1 MKKTFKRVLAIFMI
15 VLTLFSCCSIVLAA
29 KSAPAVIDVVYDEN
43 GNRLG
48 FKTIKVGDTEY
59 YDIFG
64 GNGTS
69 VEDLSVGE
77 FYKNV
82 ITAGIPQAN
91 LNFPYLPIPIN
102 VPASDFWGSVAANV
116 FKAAGRGYG
125 WNWDLGKTFEEYYGA
140 GVASADNGVYLAK
153 QLGDYSPFSKGEVNS
168 DCVRGTGLQA
178 YSSLNLVQEVML
190 DQIIEV
196 CGEGNDAEAFK
207 KVVLKFCTDDE
218 EGFELFKNKDEQ
230 VVLANIITHLNV
242 PAALQREFSS
252 FGIVYYD
259 FKLTPVIEEN
269 LQYIS
274 AADNYESIKDAFKD
288 SAPGVS
294 YVESNDG
301 LTSMSYIQNPTS
313 APASVSASSS
323 KSVTDS
329 VSNSFSE
336 SDSHSYTE
344 SVSTN
349 LEFTPI
355 KDFFKFSVNVGFS
368 ASQSISTAYSESTSV
383 SETISTSSSASVT
396 LPPYTELGIQQTMSS
411 VEQSVE
417 YDCPVYVTYKVAVF
431 GLNAEY
437 IKDKDTGSWSIT
449 NYDQGCI
456 FTNFGTDSKAGGIS
470 ATDNLYNR
478 WNERSKAFEI
488 SHGNVTYGMWEDQ
501 NDDNPPLKINYIDWS
516 QLGNQLD
523 SATSYLKNNIPM
535 SSVGGTMTFKTES
548 YNTEITQVYP
558 MYDLKKVRF
567 EGDGTYNLAIG
578 GDLDLNMINVVGLN
592 SFDQPYYGFRP
603 TMGTWQLC
611 DKDGNDLPA
620 YEEGKGITV
629 TATDSTQVIE
639 ANELGEYYLRFDID
653 EEYYT
658 KAADR
663 KTYITNDDLDMT
675 AVLKLSVTDTGNNH
689 TCRAGSWVT
698 SFNPT
703 CVSSGERCKYCLTC
717 GKRMAVEV
725 LPKAGH
731 LPVEIIESAT
741 CTKEGSKKSTC
752 AACRATTSY
761 ETIEKL
767 DHTPGEW
774 IIHKDATCST
784 DGYKTRSC
792 IGCSTVFETEV
803 IAATGHSAKWI
814 TAEEATC
821 TKYGR
826 EEYTCTTCGTVLETR
841 RIEKETHI
849 PGKWEITKPSSCTQ
863 SGLMQQSCSH
873 CGAIIGDPVV
883 IDPHEHQPGSWVTVV
898 EAACEKDG
906 EKVQNCIVCKGAIAS
921 EVIPAL
927 GHTEGTWVTFIEA
940 DCEKKGEE
948 HLECTRCGHVIDK
961 KDVAAEGHSFSEW
974 HCANNSTHSKTC
986 LKCGIVETNNCDY
999 TKTVTASGCINGGYT
1014 TYACDI
1020 CEHTFISDYTD
1031 TLGHDWSDWSESA
1044 DGCCHERECLADGC
1058 DAEERESH
1066 NWGEWVY
1073 NEDGQAFTNGTKT
1086 RTCDNCDA
1094 SETAEAEN
1102 SSSIGGFF
1110 RSIVVF
1116 FGNIVHKLIYAVS
1129 LNWLFPELTITK

>member
-1 MKKTFKRVLAIFMI
+1 MTKSLKRISAIFMI
-15 VLTLFSCCSIVLAA
+15 VLILFSCCSVALAA
-29 KSAPAVIDVVYDEN
+29 STAPAVIDVVYNTD
-43 GNRLG
+43 GDRLG
-48 FKTIKVGDTEY
+48 FRTITVGDIEY
-59 YDIFG
+59 YDIFNG
-64 GNGTS
+64 SGTS

-82 ITAGIPQAN
+82 IIKGIPRVTID
-91 LNFPYLPIPIN
+91 FPYLPLP
-102 VPASDFWGSVAANV
+102 VLLPASYLWGNVAADV

-125 WNWDLGKTFEEYYGA
+125 WNWDLGASFEEYYGA
-140 GVASADNGVYLAK
+140 GVGSADNGVYLAEK
-153 QLGDYSPFSKGEVNS
+153 LGEYSPYSKGEVNS

-178 YSSLNLVQEVML
+178 YSSLNLVQDVML

-196 CGEGNDAEAFK
+196 CGEKNDAEEFK

-274 AADNYESIKDAFKD
+274 AADNYDSIKDAFNNN
-288 SAPGVS
+288 APGVS

-301 LTSMSYIQNPTS
+301 STSMSYIKNPTS

-336 SDSHSYTE
+336 SDSHSYSE
-344 SVSTN
+344 SISTN
-349 LEFTPI
+349 LEWTPI

-368 ASQSISTAYSESTSV
+368 ASQSLSTAYSESTSI
-383 SETISTSSSASVT
+383 SETVSTSSSASVT

-456 FTNFGTDSKAGGIS
+456 FTNFGTDSKSGGLTAADS
-470 ATDNLYNR
+470 LYNR
-478 WNERSKAFEI
+478 WNEKSKAFEI

-516 QLGNQLD
+516 KLGNRLD
-523 SATSYLKNNIPM
+523 SAASNLKNNIPM

-603 TMGTWQLC
+603 TMGTWHLC
-611 DKDGNDLPA
+611 DEDGNDIPA
-620 YEEGKGITV
+620 YEEGKGISV
-629 TATDSTQVIE
+629 TATPSTQVIE
-639 ANELGEYYLRFDID
+639 AHELGEYYLRFDID
-653 EEYYT
+653 ENYYK
-658 KAADR
+658 KAVDR

-675 AVLKLSVTDTGNNH
+675 AILKLSVTDTGNNH

-698 SFNPT
+698 SFTPT
-703 CVSSGERCKYCLTC
+703 CVSSGERCKFCLTC

-741 CTKEGSKKSTC
+741 CTMDGRKYSTC
-752 AACRATTSY
+752 AACRV
-761 ETIEKL
+761 
-767 DHTPGEW
+767 
-774 IIHKDATCST
+774 TCS
-784 DGYKTRSC
+784 
-792 IGCSTVFETEV
+792 
-803 IAATGHSAKWI
+803 
-814 TAEEATC
+814 
-821 TKYGR
+821 
-826 EEYTCTTCGTVLETR
+826 
-841 RIEKETHI
+841 
-849 PGKWEITKPSSCTQ
+849 
-863 SGLMQQSCSH
+863 
-873 CGAIIGDPVV
+873 
-883 IDPHEHQPGSWVTVV
+883 
-898 EAACEKDG
+898 
-906 EKVQNCIVCKGAIAS
+906 S
-921 EVIPAL
+921 EVIPAT
-927 GHTEGTWVTFIEA
+927 GHGATTSVTTTTPTCTLAGEKTIYCSDCNMIVGSEKIEA
-940 DCEKKGEE
+940 TGHDDGVWKVDFEATAEHDGQMTRYCSECNKALESKSFGYHRHSYSAWTNLNDDCHVRYCDGCDATETAAHLYGEY
-948 HLECTRCGHVIDK
+948 V
-961 KDVAAEGHSFSEW
+961 S
-974 HCANNSTHSKTC
+974 NNDATENSDGTKTATC
-986 LKCGIVETNNCDY
+986 SVCSG
-999 TKTVTASGCINGGYT
+999 TKTVTDEGSKL
-1014 TYACDI
+1014 
-1020 CEHTFISDYTD
+1020 ESDTD
-1031 TLGHDWSDWSESA
+1031 TD
-1044 DGCCHERECLADGC
+1044 
-1058 DAEERESH
+1058 
-1066 NWGEWVY
+1066 
-1073 NEDGQAFTNGTKT
+1073 TGTDT
-1086 RTCDNCDA
+1086 DTDTD
-1094 SETAEAEN
+1094 TEAAPQN
-1102 SSSIGGFF
+1102 FF
-1110 RSIVVF
+1110 Q
-1116 FGNIVHKLIYAVS
+1116 KLIAF
-1129 LNWLFPELTITK
+1129 LRNLFKILFEFLS